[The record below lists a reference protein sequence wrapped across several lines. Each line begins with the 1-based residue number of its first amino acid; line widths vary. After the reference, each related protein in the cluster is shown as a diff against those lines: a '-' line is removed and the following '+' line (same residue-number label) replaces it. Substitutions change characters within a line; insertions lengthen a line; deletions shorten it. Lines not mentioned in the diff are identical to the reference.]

1 MIKIVFEKENNRS
14 VAYDN
19 DIEVGEC
26 TFVEEGDVWN
36 INHTGV
42 DETHRGQGIAKRL
55 VESITEEAQ
64 KQNKTVRAQCS
75 FAAKKMTE
83 RNDEKEDTR

>member
-1 MIKIVFEKENNRS
+1 MIKIVFEKEKSRA

-26 TFVEEGDVWN
+26 TFIEDGEIWN

-42 DETHRGQGIAKRL
+42 NETHRGQGIAKRL
-55 VESITEEAQ
+55 VERVTEESQ

-75 FAAKKMTE
+75 FAAKKVTE
-83 RNDEKEDTR
+83 KMRNKE

>member
-1 MIKIVFEKENNRS
+1 MIKIVFEKEKNRAA
-14 VAYDN
+14 AYDN
-19 DIEVGEC
+19 EIEIGEC
-26 TFVEEGDVWN
+26 TFVETDDTWN

-42 DETHRGQGIAKRL
+42 DERYRGQGIAKRL
-55 VESITEEAQ
+55 VENVTEEAQ

-83 RNDEKEDTR
+83 KKDD

>member
-1 MIKIVFEKENNRS
+1 MIKIVFEKEKNRS
-14 VAYDN
+14 IALDG

-26 TFVEEGDVWN
+26 SFVEDSEIWN
-36 INHTGV
+36 INHTRV
-42 DETHRGQGIAKRL
+42 DEGYRGQGIAKRL
-55 VESITEEAQ
+55 VETITQEAQ

-83 RNDEKEDTR
+83 KSEDKDSTR